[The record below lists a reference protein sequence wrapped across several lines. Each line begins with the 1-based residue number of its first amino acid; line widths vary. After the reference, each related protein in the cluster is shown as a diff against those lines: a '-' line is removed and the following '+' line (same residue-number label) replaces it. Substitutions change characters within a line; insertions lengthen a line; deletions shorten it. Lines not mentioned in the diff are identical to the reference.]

1 MPIRKD
7 RTVRDVQQRFRPD
20 DPRTAAFALGERPPE
35 YKQAAPE
42 ERIYLRDRF
51 ETATLNQDLRYFQAV
66 AAGEQEPEH
75 GKHLC
80 LVLNF
85 FRATQ
90 SHIKPV
96 SERFTLGQA
105 AGAPYYALHA
115 APHSTSSDE
124 FNNLMIQRRDPIT
137 AVYSEA
143 WYVVN
148 ASIRTRCLTTAALL

>member
-7 RTVRDVQQRFRPD
+7 RTVRDIQQRFRPD
-20 DPRTAAFALGERPPE
+20 DPRTSAFALSERPPE

-42 ERIYLRDRF
+42 ERVYLRDRF

-66 AAGEQEPEH
+66 ASGEQ
-75 GKHLC
+75 GKQLC
-80 LVLNF
+80 MVLNF

-90 SHIKPV
+90 THIRPIA
-96 SERFTLGQA
+96 ERFTLGQA
-105 AGAPYYALHA
+105 AGAPYYTLHA
-115 APHSTSSDE
+115 APHATSSDE

-143 WYVVN
+143 WYI
-148 ASIRTRCLTTAALL
+148 ADGPIRTCYLTAAASP